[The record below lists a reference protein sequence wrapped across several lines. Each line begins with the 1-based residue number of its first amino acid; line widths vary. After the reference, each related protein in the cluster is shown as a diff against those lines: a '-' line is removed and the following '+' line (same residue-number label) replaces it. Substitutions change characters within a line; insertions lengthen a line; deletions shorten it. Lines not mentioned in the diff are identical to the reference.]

1 MLAVLMTC
9 FVALIVILD
18 GRLKSSAMASPSPA
32 SRHLLQ
38 HDDTEITTASIE
50 EPVLCSA
57 ELNLYCPPKMKC
69 CPQYS
74 SESVAIGRKLQF
86 LENKSIVGYNCLAAS
101 KGKYPV
107 GECCADI
114 DGTGCSIGYACAAAS
129 SNNEHENE
137 LLNIPH
143 CRLDDSQHPLDN
155 NGHVIEF
162 QFDTMPRY
170 HTCPARKYDDYK
182 PFGLPI
188 PTSVARRGGRK
199 LVANEENEYL
209 GQLAYYT
216 NKKSLDVIDE
226 KVKTAIVTIH
236 GSSRNS
242 SNYLCFMM
250 RAVKDYIVSLTAKT
264 HSKAHS
270 FNVMNGVDSE
280 PVSEDEYI
288 VIAPWFLAPQDGTPE
303 ASTKLPFLQWD
314 DEKPIA
320 HTFRYGAESIQ
331 VDGST
336 VSSFAAMD
344 VLLETLCSKQSFPN
358 LNKIVITGHSAG
370 GQFVHRYGISSSSW
384 CLDTNEND
392 SHPRVR
398 LVAANPRSY
407 AYLDQRR
414 YFLTDTV
421 GEDMLYD
428 PVFVLDNH
436 DGQNQVLELRDLNTH
451 ELDDCPEYNSY
462 EWGLVDNADLPAPY
476 IRSNLDLFDDVNDE
490 VFCRYA
496 ARDVI
501 YLSGERDL
509 EKLGNQICNE
519 DGYQGPTRRQRSERF
534 YSSLQV
540 MGKEAGYCGREE
552 DGPDGEKIHERM
564 VVKNVGHDHALIYV
578 MEEGQKVLF
587 E

>member
-1 MLAVLMTC
+1 MVS
-9 FVALIVILD
+9 FVSLIVILD
-18 GRLKSSAMASPSPA
+18 RRLKPGVIASPPA
-32 SRHLLQ
+32 SRHLQ
-38 HDDTEITTASIE
+38 NDDTEISAASIE

-74 SESVAIGRKLQF
+74 SESMAVNRKLQF
-86 LENKSIVGYNCLAAS
+86 LETKSIIGYNCLAAS

-107 GECCADI
+107 GECCTDI
-114 DGTGCSIGYACAAAS
+114 DDTGCSIGYTCS
-129 SNNEHENE
+129 VPSDKEGGGE

-143 CRLDDSQHPLDN
+143 CQLDTSQHPLDIY
-155 NGHVIEF
+155 GHPIEF

-170 HTCPARKYDDYK
+170 HTCSARKYEDYK

-188 PTSVARRGGRK
+188 PTSVARRSGRK
-199 LVANEENEYL
+199 LVSSEENEFL

-216 NKKSLDVIDE
+216 NKNSLDVIDD
-226 KVKTAIVTIH
+226 KIKTAIVTIH

-250 RAVKDYIVSLTAKT
+250 RAVKDYVASLTY
-264 HSKAHS
+264 KARS
-270 FNVMNGVDSE
+270 FHLKNNVDSD

-288 VIAPWFLAPQDGTPE
+288 VIAPWFLAPQDGTPR
-303 ASTKLPFLQWD
+303 SSSSLPFLRWD

-320 HTFRYGAESIQ
+320 HTFRYGAESLEI
-331 VDGST
+331 DGST

-344 VLLETLCSKQSFPN
+344 ILLEALCSKKSFPN
-358 LNKIVITGHSAG
+358 LNKVVVAGHSAG

-384 CLDTNEND
+384 CLDTNEKD
-392 SHPRVR
+392 SHPRVK

-414 YFLTDTV
+414 YFPTNTV
-421 GEDMLYD
+421 GEDMVYD
-428 PVFVLDNH
+428 PLFVLDDH
-436 DGQNQVLELRDLNTH
+436 DGDVQVLELRGLNSR

-462 EWGLVDNADLPAPY
+462 EWGLDYNADLPAPY
-476 IRSNLDLFDDVNDE
+476 IMSNLDPFDDVNDE
-490 VFCRYA
+490 IFCRYA
-496 ARDVI
+496 VRDVV
-501 YLSGERDL
+501 YLSGERDV
-509 EKLGNQICNE
+509 EKLGNQICHE

-540 MGKEAGYCGREE
+540 IGKEAGYCGRDD
-552 DGPDGEKIHERM
+552 DGSDGGKIHERV

-578 MEEGQKVLF
+578 MEEGQRVLF